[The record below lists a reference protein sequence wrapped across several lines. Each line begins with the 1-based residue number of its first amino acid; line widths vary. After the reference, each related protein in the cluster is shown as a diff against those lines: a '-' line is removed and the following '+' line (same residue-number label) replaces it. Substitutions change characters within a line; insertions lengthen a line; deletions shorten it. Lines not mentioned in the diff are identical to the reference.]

1 MDRAKLHEML
11 QRVTGLPNFD
21 RARLSEIWL
30 RAQPALRVLAAF
42 ALAASLTL
50 AAMAQEPAK
59 QLRVGGDVQQA
70 KLLRNTAPV
79 YPVLAKRGRIEG
91 TVKLQAIIGK
101 SGEVEKIE
109 TLSGHPVLS
118 QAATEAVKT
127 WRYRPTLLNG
137 EPVEVIT
144 VIEVV
149 FKLT

>member
-1 MDRAKLHEML
+1 MIDYAKVRETWV
-11 QRVTGLPNFD
+11 RV
-21 RARLSEIWL
+21 
-30 RAQPALRVLAAF
+30 QPAVKVLSAV
-42 ALAASLTL
+42 ALAATLSL

-59 QLRVGGDVQQA
+59 QVRVGGDVQQA

-91 TVKLQAIIGK
+91 TVKLQAVIGK
-101 SGEVEKIE
+101 DGEVEKLE

-118 QAATEAVKT
+118 QAATEAVKQ
-127 WRYRPTLLNG
+127 WKYRPTTLNG

-149 FKLT
+149 FKLSS

>member
-1 MDRAKLHEML
+1 MDTAKIRENWT
-11 QRVTGLPNFD
+11 RV
-21 RARLSEIWL
+21 
-30 RAQPALRVLAAF
+30 QPALKPLF
-42 ALAASLTL
+42 ALVLVAGLTL

-59 QLRVGGDVQQA
+59 QVRVGGDVQQA

-91 TVKLQAIIGK
+91 TVKLQAVISK
-101 SGEVEKIE
+101 DGEVQKLE

-118 QAATEAVKT
+118 QAATDAVKQ
-127 WRYRPTLLNG
+127 WKYRPTLLNG

-149 FKLT
+149 FKLAS